1 MSNKNKIIIGLASFL
16 VLIAVGFAA
25 KSKVSVKN
33 NSVMEEA
40 IVSVPLRIVKK
51 LMKRIKII

>member
-25 KSKVSVKN
+25 KSKMNVKN
-33 NSVMEEA
+33 NSVME
-40 IVSVPLRIVKK
+40 
-51 LMKRIKII
+51 